1 MAAGTQMLPTL
12 HAAQCLPLKAAH
24 SFQGLGLR
32 AKASEA
38 KVGKLAQRAW
48 LQGRGPRRLWA
59 PRVQP
64 ASA

>member
-48 LQGRGPRRLWA
+48 
-59 PRVQP
+59 
-64 ASA
+64 